1 APSDNPLFLEAEQAI
16 PAAVPLAHLSEFG
29 TTIRPFTA
37 QSFATGIPGSEAGIG
52 PLAIV
57 VTPDGGIIASG
68 GANRGSL
75 YRFGHDGGEAGA
87 PLATFDEPVVNLAF
101 DKNGQLLATTGGGP
115 FLAPDRPA
123 CGVAGALRD

>member
-37 QSFATGIPGSEAGIG
+37 QSFATGIPGSEAGIA

-75 YRFGHDGGEAGA
+75 YRFGHDGGEAGG
-87 PLATFDEPVVNLAF
+87 PLAPFRQPRVNPPLPQ
-101 DKNGQLLATTGGGP
+101 K
-115 FLAPDRPA
+115 R
-123 CGVAGALRD
+123 